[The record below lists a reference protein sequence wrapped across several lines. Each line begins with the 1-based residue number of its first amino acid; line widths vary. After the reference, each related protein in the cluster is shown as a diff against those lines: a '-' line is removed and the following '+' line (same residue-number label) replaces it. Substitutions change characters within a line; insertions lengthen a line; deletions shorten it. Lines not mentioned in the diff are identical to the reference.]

1 MKTHSKWSALGLTAV
16 LLVAAALVT
25 ERGAWSIDPQHPI
38 GDIDKMIAGAKTESD
53 HEALAAHYEAEA
65 KALEA
70 KAADH
75 EEMRKAYERAGRYP
89 AAKGGGV
96 QHCNSLVLKYREAA
110 QENRE
115 LAKMHHELAAGAH

>member
-1 MKTHSKWSALGLTAV
+1 MKTHSKWLSFGLTAG
-16 LLVAAALVT
+16 LLVGAALVT

-38 GDIDKMIAGAKTESD
+38 GDIDKMIEGAKTKTD

-65 KALEA
+65 KALET

-75 EEMRKAYERAGRYP
+75 GKMAEAYDRAGRYP

-96 QHCNSLVLKYREAA
+96 QHCNSLVFKYREAA

-115 LAKMHHELAAGAH
+115 LAKMHHELAAGMK

>member
-1 MKTHSKWSALGLTAV
+1 MKTHSKWLSFGLTAG

-38 GDIDKMIAGAKTESD
+38 GDIDKMIEGAKTKSD

-75 EEMRKAYERAGRYP
+75 QEQAKAYERAGRYP
-89 AAKGGGV
+89 AVKGGGV
-96 QHCNSLVLKYREAA
+96 QHCNSLVFKYRDAA

-115 LAKMHHELAAGAH
+115 LAKMHHELAAGMK

>member
-1 MKTHSKWSALGLTAV
+1 MKTHSKWLSFGLTAG

-25 ERGAWSIDPQHPI
+25 ERGAWSIDPQHRI
-38 GDIDKMIAGAKTESD
+38 GDIDKMIEGANTKSD

-70 KAADH
+70 KSADH
-75 EEMRKAYERAGRYP
+75 ERMREAYERAGRYP
-89 AAKGGGV
+89 AWKGGLV
-96 QHCNSLVLKYREAA
+96 QHCNILILKYREAA

-115 LAKMHHELAAGAH
+115 LAKMHHQLAVGMK